1 MNSIYNSEDIE
12 KRIQDVF
19 NGMSEKRRVHTEG
32 VMAEAKR
39 LAAIYGTDEEKAW
52 IAAKCH
58 DFFRGKEIDNLNTLV
73 KKYGLPDK
81 YLDNANLA
89 HGKLAAEFL
98 KRELGITDREIID
111 AVSYHTTGRSGMSL
125 LEKIVFIAD
134 AIEPGRDYPGV
145 DEIRRIVDKDIDK
158 ACLMSLEGTIKHL
171 KDAGVPDDAID
182 RDTIEAAEFLKSAE
196 KEKLM
201 TSKEMADLAVTTLDA
216 KKGRDITLIDI
227 AEKSSFADYL
237 VLATGGSN
245 RQVAALT
252 DDVEEAFAKAGQF
265 PKSIEGKNGTGWV
278 LMDLGDIIVNIFDED
293 TRNKY
298 SIEKVW
304 GDCPI
309 TRFTE
314 E

>member
-1 MNSIYNSEDIE
+1 MNSIYNAEDFKKKIE
-12 KRIQDVF
+12 ECF
-19 NGMSEKRRVHTEG
+19 SGMSEKRRTHTEG
-32 VMAEAKR
+32 VIAEAKR
-39 LAAIYGTDEEKAW
+39 LAAIYGADVEKAE
-52 IAAKCH
+52 IAARCH
-58 DFFRGKEIDNLNTLV
+58 DFFRGREISELNALIEE
-73 KKYGLPDK
+73 YGLPDR
-81 YLDNANLA
+81 YLGNANLA

-98 KRELGITDREIID
+98 RKELGVDDREIIE
-111 AVSYHTTGRSGMSL
+111 AVSYHTTGRRDMSL

-145 DEIRRIVDKDIDK
+145 DEIRNTVDKDIDK
-158 ACLMSLEGTIKHL
+158 ACLISLEGTIKHL
-171 KDAGVPDDAID
+171 RDAGVPEEEID
-182 RDTIEAAEFLKSAE
+182 RDTINAAEFFKKAE

-201 TSKEMADLAVTTLDA
+201 TSKEMADLAVATLDA
-216 KKGRDITLIDI
+216 KKGRDIALIDI

-252 DDVEEAFAKAGQF
+252 DDVEEAFAKAGQH

-309 TRFTE
+309 TRYTE

>member
-1 MNSIYNSEDIE
+1 MYNSEDIK
-12 KRIQDVF
+12 KRIKECLEA
-19 NGMSEKRRVHTEG
+19 MSEKRRLHTEN
-32 VMAEAKR
+32 VVTEAKK
-39 LAAIYGTDEEKAW
+39 LAAIYGADEEKAEL
-52 IAAKCH
+52 AATCH
-58 DFFRGKEIDNLNTLV
+58 DFFRGKDKDTINCLV
-73 KKYGLPDK
+73 NKYGLPDR
-81 YLDNANLA
+81 YMNNPNLA
-89 HGKLAAEFL
+89 HGKLAARFL
-98 KRELGITDREIID
+98 KDDLGIDDAEVID
-111 AVSYHTTGRSGMSL
+111 AVSYHTTGRPDMSL

-145 DEIRRIVDKDIDK
+145 DEIRRIVDTDIDK
-158 ACLMSLEGTIKHL
+158 ACLMSLEGTIEHL
-171 KDAGVPDDAID
+171 KNSGVPTEEID
-182 RDTIEAAEFLKSAE
+182 KDTIEAAEFLRSAE

-201 TSKEMADLAVTTLDA
+201 TSKEMADLAVATLDA

-278 LMDLGDIIVNIFDED
+278 LMDLGDIIVNVFDEE

-309 TRFTE
+309 TRYTE